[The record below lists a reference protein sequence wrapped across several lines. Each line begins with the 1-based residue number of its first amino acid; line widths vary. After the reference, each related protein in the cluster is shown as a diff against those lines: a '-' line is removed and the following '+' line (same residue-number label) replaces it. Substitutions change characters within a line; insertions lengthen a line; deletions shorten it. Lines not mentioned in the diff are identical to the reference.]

1 MNLFLLATTLK
12 ECAAA
17 HCDKHCIKM
26 ILELTQMLYSS
37 WWFGRDAFPLPE
49 LDPLPNDPYRPTH
62 LNHPVSVWVRA
73 DPKHYQ
79 WTLELAFE
87 LVGEYYKRYGKIH
100 ACCAHLE
107 RLQAL
112 GAPEHIGIETYQ
124 APENKRAYEGLPD
137 GISYFDCA
145 INDEY
150 FDTCAVYTNGK
161 LNAVETYRR
170 YYLCK
175 QIEMKWRSGVKPKWY
190 QKIAGGQASLA
201 GGMILPTQPNVH

>member
-1 MNLFLLATTLK
+1 M
-12 ECAAA
+12 
-17 HCDKHCIKM
+17 
-26 ILELTQMLYSS
+26 
-37 WWFGRDAFPLPE
+37 
-49 LDPLPNDPYRPTH
+49 
-62 LNHPVSVWVRA
+62 
-73 DPKHYQ
+73 
-79 WTLELAFE
+79 
-87 LVGEYYKRYGKIH
+87 
-100 ACCAHLE
+100 E

-112 GAPEHIGIETYQ
+112 GTPENIGIETYQ